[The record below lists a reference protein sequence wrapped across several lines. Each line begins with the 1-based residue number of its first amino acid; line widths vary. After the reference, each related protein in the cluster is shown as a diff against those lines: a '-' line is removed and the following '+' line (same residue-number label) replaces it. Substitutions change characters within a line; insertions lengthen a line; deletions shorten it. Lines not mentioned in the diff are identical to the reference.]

1 MPKTA
6 APLQYKR
13 VLVKVSGEA
22 MMGSNPFGIDE
33 TTIAAIAKDL
43 TDAVDAGGEICCVV
57 GGGNIFRGISL
68 ATHGMNRTAAD
79 HIGMLAT
86 VMNGLA
92 LHAAIEANGKHARVM
107 SAIPMQSVCE
117 AFSRDKAI
125 YHMKKGRVVIFV
137 AGIGNPY
144 FTTDTTAVLRA
155 AEMDCHAVIKAT
167 QVDGV
172 YSADPKKDPTAK
184 RYDTLTYQ
192 EALEKHLKVMDATAI
207 ALARDAHMPLI
218 VCKITQEGG
227 ITGVL
232 NGTAKFSVVT
242 DA

>member
-1 MPKTA
+1 MSK
-6 APLQYKR
+6 LKYKR

-22 MMGSNPFGIDE
+22 MMGEGQFGIDAA
-33 TTIAAIAKDL
+33 TTAQIAKDL

-57 GGGNIFRGISL
+57 GGGNIFRGVSL

-92 LHAAIEANGKHARVM
+92 LHAAIEAAGKTARVM
-107 SAIPMQSVCE
+107 SAIPMQPVCE

-125 YHMKKGRVVIFV
+125 HHMKKGRVVIFV
-137 AGIGNPY
+137 GGIGNPY

-155 AEMDCHAVIKAT
+155 AEMGCDAVIKAT

-172 YSADPKKDPTAK
+172 YTADPKKDTNAK
-184 RYDTLTYQ
+184 RYETITYQ
-192 EALEKHLKVMDATAI
+192 EALEKNLKVMDATAI
-207 ALARDAHMPLI
+207 ALARDAHIPLI
-218 VCKITQEGG
+218 VCKIAEKGG
-227 ITGVL
+227 ISAVL
-232 NGTAKFSVVT
+232 DGSATFSLVT